1 MAKLN
6 EKTISEFVDS
16 MMPAKE
22 ERNHEFTVNGTVAS
36 VDNNGVAVVYLDGGD
51 ANGTPCQATVG
62 CSAGDRV
69 IVSFKNREPV
79 VTSNITSPTTS
90 VAQLNAE
97 VANINT
103 VVAQKATITQ
113 LNTEVANINKVVAQK
128 ATITYVDTKTV
139 NAVNVFATNGTFTG
153 TLSAAKGTFTG
164 TVTFD
169 YNVAGGKE
177 HISIGPNNR
186 NEPIEISMTQASG
199 ESFKVGIYRSGVII
213 KHHQAYDNRDFTT
226 TVSSGGISITGT
238 NAGYCSVD
246 LNGVS
251 TDDGSRLISSSE
263 ISTLS
268 NVAGWINRG
277 AFTGNLN
284 STSITPG
291 FYRVGAGNSYSG
303 TKPSPAPSW
312 CLFIQSPAYN
322 TQIFIDASDKFIAFR
337 DHTGNPAAWGSWKK
351 ITAS

>member
-16 MMPAKE
+16 MMPVE
-22 ERNHEFTVNGTVAS
+22 EEGNHEFTANGTVAS

-51 ANGTPCQATVG
+51 ANGTPCQTTVG

-79 VTSNITSPTTS
+79 VTSNLTSPSTS

-103 VVAQKATITQ
+103 VM
-113 LNTEVANINKVVAQK
+113 AQK
-128 ATITYVDTKTV
+128 ATITYVDTQTV
-139 NAVNVFATNGTFTG
+139 NAVNVFATNGTFTGTLSAAKGTFAG

-177 HISIGPNNR
+177 HISIGPTNQS
-186 NEPIEISMTQASG
+186 EPIEISMTQASG

-226 TVSSGGISITGT
+226 TISSGGVSITGT

-291 FYRVGAGNSYSG
+291 FYRVGAGDSYSG

-337 DHTGNPAAWGSWKK
+337 DYTGNPAAWGAWKK
-351 ITAS
+351 ITAT

>member
-1 MAKLN
+1 MSSLSDN
-6 EKTISEFVDS
+6 LISEFVES
-16 MMPAKE
+16 AMPAKE

-51 ANGTPCQATVG
+51 ANGTPCQTTVG

-103 VVAQKATITQ
+103 VMAQKATITQ
-113 LNTEVANINKVVAQK
+113 LNTEVANINTVMAQK

-139 NAVNVFATNGTFTG
+139 NAVNVFATNGTFSG
-153 TLSAAKGTFTG
+153 TLSAAKGTFSGEVSINNRTAG
-164 TVTFD
+164 ASVVIGPTSSAPITV
-169 YNVAGGKE
+169 
-177 HISIGPNNR
+177 IGPNSSLNTYIGAGYLAAFDGSSNGMNVTVR
-186 NEPIEISMTQASG
+186 NT
-199 ESFKVGIYRSGVII
+199 GIYLENDVDYMNI
-213 KHHQAYDNRDFTT
+213 TT
-226 TVSSGGISITGT
+226 TGIT
-238 NAGYCSVD
+238 NRA
-246 LNGVS
+246 
-251 TDDGSRLISSSE
+251 GSRLISSSE
-263 ISTLS
+263 ISTLR

-291 FYRVGAGNSYSG
+291 FYSVGAGNSYSG
-303 TKPSPAPSW
+303 TKPNPAPSW

-337 DHTGNPAAWGSWKK
+337 DYTGSPAAWGAWRKL
-351 ITAS
+351 TAT